1 VNTGTLTASGV
12 HVIATARN
20 PAVLSE
26 MAAMGMTTLTLDV
39 TKEDSIKA
47 CHDEVSKLTGGKL
60 DILVNNAFVS
70 SFSHAIY
77 LTSFSFILFFIFFFP
92 TSLTCLSSGRTHTHP
107 ATDLSIPDVRETFET
122 NVFGV
127 MAMCAAFSDLLIA
140 SRGLIINIAS
150 LAAVTPY
157 VFGSAYCASKG
168 AVTAYSRTL
177 RLELKPFGVRV
188 MVAMTGT
195 VRSQIA
201 SRTHRTLPEGSIYER
216 VRAIFE
222 RRLTFSQ
229 SNPATMDTTQ
239 YARKLVA
246 KALAPEWPLLL
257 RAWFGRPDWF
267 WAGGWASKVW
277 LGQCIGEWVTDFIMY
292 RMMGMKTLE
301 KVLREE
307 QRTKKLE

>member
-1 VNTGTLTASGV
+1 MGPQPGQKTVLITGCTPGGIGHALALEFHAKGV

-20 PAVLSE
+20 PAVLAD
-26 MAAMGMTTLTLDV
+26 MAAMGMTCLALDV
-39 TKEDSIKA
+39 TKAESIKV

-60 DILVNNAFVS
+60 DILVNNA
-70 SFSHAIY
+70 
-77 LTSFSFILFFIFFFP
+77 
-92 TSLTCLSSGRTHTHP
+92 GRTHTHP
-107 ATDLSIPDVRETFET
+107 ATDIDLDDVRETFET

-140 SRGLIINIAS
+140 ARGLIINIAS
-150 LAAVTPY
+150 LAAITPY
-157 VFGSAYCASKG
+157 VFGSVYCASKG
-168 AVTAYSRTL
+168 AVTSYSRTL

-201 SRTHRTLPEGSIYER
+201 SKTHRTLPERSIYQR
-216 VRAIFE
+216 VKGIFE

-229 SNPATMDTTQ
+229 NNATVDTAE
-239 YARKLVA
+239 YARKLVR

-267 WAGGWASKVW
+267 WAGGWAGKVW
-277 LGQCIGEWVTDFIMY
+277 LSTWFGEWLLDFLMY
-292 RMMGMKTLE
+292 RMIGM
-301 KVLREE
+301 
-307 QRTKKLE
+307 KKLERVLKEEERARKLK

>member
-1 VNTGTLTASGV
+1 MGPKPGQKTVLITGCTPGGIGHALCMEFHAKGV

-26 MAAMGMTTLTLDV
+26 MAAIGMTTLALDV
-39 TKEDSIKA
+39 TKEDSIKT

-60 DILVNNAFVS
+60 DILVNNA
-70 SFSHAIY
+70 
-77 LTSFSFILFFIFFFP
+77 
-92 TSLTCLSSGRTHTHP
+92 GRTHTHP

-127 MAMCAAFSDLLIA
+127 MAMCAAFSDLLIT
-140 SRGLIINIAS
+140 SHGLIINIAS
-150 LAAVTPY
+150 LAAITPY
-157 VFGSAYCASKG
+157 VFGSAYCATKG

-201 SRTHRTLPEGSIYER
+201 SRVHRTLPEGSIYER
-216 VRAIFE
+216 VRGLFE

-229 SNPATMDTTQ
+229 NNATVDTAE
-239 YARKLVA
+239 YARKLVGN
-246 KALAPEWPLLL
+246 ALAPEWSLVL
-257 RAWFGRPDWF
+257 RAWFGRADWF
-267 WAGGWASKVW
+267 WAGGWSMKVW
-277 LGQCIGEWVTDFIMY
+277 FATWFGEWLLDVVLY
-292 RMMGMKTLE
+292 RMIGMKQLE
-301 KVLREE
+301 GVLKEE
-307 QRTKKLE
+307 ERRKKLV

>member
-1 VNTGTLTASGV
+1 MGPKPGQKTALITGCSPGGIGHALCLEFHAKGV

-60 DILVNNAFVS
+60 DILVNNA
-70 SFSHAIY
+70 
-77 LTSFSFILFFIFFFP
+77 
-92 TSLTCLSSGRTHTHP
+92 GRTHTHP
-107 ATDLSIPDVRETFET
+107 ATDLSIPNVRETFET

>member
-1 VNTGTLTASGV
+1 MGPKPGQKTALITGCSPGGIGHALCLEFHAKGV

-39 TKEDSIKA
+39 TKEGSIKA

-60 DILVNNAFVS
+60 DILVNNA
-70 SFSHAIY
+70 
-77 LTSFSFILFFIFFFP
+77 
-92 TSLTCLSSGRTHTHP
+92 GRTHTHP